1 MHESNP
7 MGMEAAIEIA
17 PVVAVATTTAAFAA
31 TVVNHRQVAPPA
43 HPSTAP
49 RQVKHT
55 AQMVGRLSKRTI
67 TAMKSG
73 ERAGHVVLDVTHDMS
88 SGPIAHHVLHATSPT
103 AHLRS
108 KLLCRPCSLQ
118 RSKGKVVRDEP
129 RYTVRALPLLRGS
142 IPQLSEGPRRPRRET
157 SRLRRVLPQK
167 PEQTSPQHHDHALH
181 K

>member
-1 MHESNP
+1 
-7 MGMEAAIEIA
+7 MEAAIEIA
-17 PVVAVATTTAAFAA
+17 PVVAAATTTAAFAA
-31 TVVNHRQVAPPA
+31 TVVKHGQVAPPA

-103 AHLRS
+103 AHLI
-108 KLLCRPCSLQ
+108 KTVPTLQ

-129 RYTVRALPLLRGS
+129 RYIVRALPLVRGN

-167 PEQTSPQHHDHALH
+167 PEQTSPQHHEHALH
-181 K
+181 NPQCAVTYSNSNN